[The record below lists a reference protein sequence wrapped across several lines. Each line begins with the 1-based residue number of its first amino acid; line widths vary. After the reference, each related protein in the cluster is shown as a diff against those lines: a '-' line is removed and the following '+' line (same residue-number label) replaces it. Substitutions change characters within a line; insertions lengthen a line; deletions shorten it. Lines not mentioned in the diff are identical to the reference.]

1 MLTYAAHVC
10 SRMLTFKGGW
20 QGSKVTVSAQDADK
34 GISTL
39 WLDKSGTS
47 TLWRP
52 PEARG
57 GGASGRFA
65 VAPLRPPEARLLANA
80 RTGTSMPS
88 SPSSSKSKVA
98 EGAEVRLQ
106 QEARLQQDAR
116 DTPALSARI
125 ANSRQ
130 VVRTREDAESC
141 SPEGSR
147 ALLPKPLRIASG
159 SG

>member
-1 MLTYAAHVC
+1 MLT
-10 SRMLTFKGGW
+10 LKGGW
-20 QGSKVTVSAQDADK
+20 QGSKVTVSAQDADR
-34 GISTL
+34 GTSTL

-57 GGASGRFA
+57 GAASARFA
-65 VAPLRPPEARLLANA
+65 VPPHRPANA
-80 RTGTSMPS
+80 RTGTSTPS
-88 SPSSSKSKVA
+88 SPSSSKSKA
-98 EGAEVRLQ
+98 ADGGEARLQ
-106 QEARLQQDAR
+106 QEASPRLQQDAR

-130 VVRTREDAESC
+130 VVRAREDAESC